1 MSKHVTNG
9 RKGDQEHENETMMIS
24 PRPNSFVLASDCR
37 RAKLVILSLVL
48 TVQCLLSRCT
58 ISIGSVSAFSAP
70 ANAKTKPQAKENK
83 HNYDAS
89 SIREAR
95 EKFDA
100 WGNANPNNTNTIR
113 DYIVRE
119 EDLRNDCDDN
129 NNNRNSRISHFAA
142 RVFSDSLPTPNAA
155 NLACRKGI
163 LTLNINSSATKV
175 SGGRILREGDIITYN
190 GSDRSDRRTSL
201 PSDPLRAERFCAS
214 RLRLL
219 QTLGDEGLSHSPLRV
234 LYEDRCMAIV
244 CKPAGI
250 HSMSWSGSFGNCLC
264 LDEILPLMLTPPE
277 DVAAAATASAASGDD
292 DNDIKDEK
300 GALESDEGLPAP
312 LPRHRLDHRVA
323 GPVIVAKTRKASVE
337 IGRAFEEKRVTKE
350 YRAIVVGEIEMN
362 AIAKLDGVSNITLSS
377 SPSSSSTLSFT
388 ICSDVDGKT
397 SETDV
402 QVLGKTPCNVN
413 GCLTDLKLFPRTGRK
428 HQLRIHCSHVLGTP
442 ILGDDLYWDSDE
454 NNNNKQAEAGI
465 SVRKRQGLYLFC
477 KKVLLGHPLLGS
489 QTMVSAEIEE
499 PLRFTRTRTK
509 ARKGF
514 EWNRVHA
521 EKSASRDDETTSNQN
536 DETKNE

>member
-1 MSKHVTNG
+1 
-9 RKGDQEHENETMMIS
+9 MIF
-24 PRPNSFVLASDCR
+24 PRPNSFVLASDSNRNHGCR
-37 RAKLVILSLVL
+37 RTALVILSLVVS
-48 TVQCLLSRCT
+48 VQCLLSRCT
-58 ISIGSVSAFSAP
+58 ISIGTVSAFSAS

-100 WGNANPNNTNTIR
+100 WGNANPNNTNMVR

-119 EDLRNDCDDN
+119 EDLRDACDN
-129 NNNRNSRISHFAA
+129 NNNRSSRICHFAA

-155 NLACRKGI
+155 NLACSKGI
-163 LTLNINSSATKV
+163 ITLNNNDTKV
-175 SGGRILREGDIITYN
+175 SGGRILREGDVITYN
-190 GSDRSDRRTSL
+190 GSDRSDRRTAL

-219 QTLGDEGLSHSPLRV
+219 QTLGDEGLSHSPLRI

-250 HSMSWSGSFGNCLC
+250 HTMSWSGSFGKCLC
-264 LDEILPLMLTPPE
+264 LDEILPLILTPPE
-277 DVAAAATASAASGDD
+277 DVAAASGDD
-292 DNDIKDEK
+292 ETEDEE
-300 GALESDEGLPAP
+300 GVLECDEGLPAP

-323 GPVIVAKTRKASVE
+323 GPVVVAKTRRASVE
-337 IGRAFEEKRVTKE
+337 IGRAFEEKTVTKE
-350 YRAIVVGEIEMN
+350 YRAIVVGDIEMD

-377 SPSSSSTLSFT
+377 SSTISFT

-397 SETDV
+397 SETYV
-402 QVLGKTPCNVN
+402 QVVERTPCNVN

-428 HQLRIHCSHVLGTP
+428 HQLRIHCAQVLGTP
-442 ILGDDLYWDSDE
+442 ILGDDLYWDCHE
-454 NNNNKQAEAGI
+454 TNNKQAEVGV

-477 KKVLLGHPLLGS
+477 KKVSIDHPLLGS
-489 QTMVSAEIEE
+489 QKVVSAEIKE

-514 EWNRVHA
+514 EWSRAHA
-521 EKSASRDDETTSNQN
+521 EKTARDETSNQK
-536 DETKNE
+536 DDVKNE

>member
-1 MSKHVTNG
+1 
-9 RKGDQEHENETMMIS
+9 MIS
-24 PRPNSFVLASDCR
+24 PRPNSLVVAPDCR

-48 TVQCLLSRCT
+48 TAQCLLSRCT
-58 ISIGSVSAFSAP
+58 ISIGTVSAFSAP
-70 ANAKTKPQAKENK
+70 PNGNAKTTTKPQPKENK

-113 DYIVRE
+113 YYIVRE
-119 EDLRNDCDDN
+119 EDLNNDCGDN
-129 NNNRNSRISHFAA
+129 KKDRSSRINHFAA

-163 LTLNINSSATKV
+163 LTLNINNNATKV

-190 GSDRSDRRTSL
+190 GSDRSDRRTAL

-250 HSMSWSGSFGNCLC
+250 HSMSWSGSFGKCLC

-277 DVAAAATASAASGDD
+277 DVSTVASSDD
-292 DNDIKDEK
+292 ESDIKNEK

-323 GPVIVAKTRKASVE
+323 GPVVVAKTRKASVE

-350 YRAIVVGEIEMN
+350 YRAIVVGDIEAD
-362 AIAKLDGVSNITLSS
+362 AISKLDGVSNITLSS
-377 SPSSSSTLSFT
+377 SSSSSSTLSFT

-442 ILGDDLYWDSDE
+442 ILGDDLYWDSQE
-454 NNNNKQAEAGI
+454 NNNNNKQAEAGV

-477 KKVLLGHPLLGS
+477 KKVSLGHPLLLGS

-514 EWNRVHA
+514 EWSRVHA
-521 EKSASRDDETTSNQN
+521 EKNYSRDNDTTSNQK
-536 DETKNE
+536 DETKNK